1 MVDWTGFDPFSTT
14 MSAIYFTVFF
24 ILFPCLLYIK
34 FNGATNFIELVMN
47 GIKDVYHYIELLL
60 LPVFRFLNPY
70 PFQSMMLQ
78 FFICYLIFFA
88 IFITHPFPILK
99 RYANTVDTV
108 LYSFLGFFLLMLF
121 IQFVVPFSSEKGR
134 KSNQPSGFTQNKL
147 HLRRNIPIYFG
158 LLMSITI
165 IILLA
170 VAIAYFG
177 AHNPDAS
184 WMIMTAAVVV
194 MCIGILAVLST
205 FLSQF
210 TGINVPSPMDI
221 FHYFFSKQMFKDVLA
236 YITQSIEATPPVV
249 YILLAFEISY
259 LFAYVLLPL
268 IGNAIYLKSPGNKDY
283 KWLLK
288 KNIRSLNSSILSQKE
303 YLQTLKGGIDIDWT
317 KVETVNDVDLRTM
330 LYDAGYTAATE
341 PAAATFVRQNQ
352 EKVLAVMQEI
362 QDLGDKR
369 RSYKAEEKVNKD
381 YSTKQLLREPIYTDK
396 EVKLG
401 SFEDLKVGDDYNY
414 KYTLSAWVFVH
425 NQAPNFRYSAE
436 KFTSLL
442 NYGDKPNILY
452 NIKTQTLR
460 FVVKTNTEEKVVFE
474 TKDFPLQ
481 RWNNI
486 VINYDHGTLDIFI
499 NAELVAS
506 IPSIIPDMKFDV
518 AVSGENN
525 GISGG
530 ICNVVYF
537 SGNLSLDRI
546 QFYYKLL
553 RSQRYPVFGSP
564 VDKYLKKPL
573 DDLSNLY
580 HEHRTAAIILGVMSC
595 IIIPVVVWHKSR

>member
-14 MSAIYFTVFF
+14 LTAIYFIVFF
-24 ILFPCLLYIK
+24 VLFPCLLYIK
-34 FNGATNFIELVMN
+34 FNGATNFIQLVIN

-60 LPVFRFLNPY
+60 LPIFRFLNPY
-70 PFQSMMLQ
+70 PFQSMLLQ
-78 FFICYLIFFA
+78 FFFCYLIFFA

-108 LYSFLGFFLLMLF
+108 LYSFLGFFLLTLF
-121 IQFVVPFSSEKGR
+121 IQFAVPFSSEGGQ
-134 KSNQPSGFTQNKL
+134 SHQPSGFKQNKL
-147 HLRRNIPIYFG
+147 HLRRNIPIYLG
-158 LLMSITI
+158 LLMSIAI

-177 AHNPDAS
+177 AHHTDAS
-184 WMIMTAAVVV
+184 WMIMTAAIVI
-194 MCIGILAVLST
+194 MCLAILAVIST

-210 TGINVPSPMDI
+210 TGINVPSPMYI
-221 FHYFFSKQMFKDVLA
+221 FHYFFSKAMFKDILT
-236 YITQSIEATPPVV
+236 YIEESIEATPPAI
-249 YILLAFEISY
+249 YILVAFEISY
-259 LFAYVLLPL
+259 LVAYVLLPIL
-268 IGNAIYLKSPGNKDY
+268 GNVIYLKSPGNKDY
-283 KWLLK
+283 DWLLK
-288 KNIRSLNSSILSQKE
+288 KNIRSLNASILSQKE
-303 YLQTLKGGIDIDWT
+303 YLKSLKGGIDIDWT
-317 KVETVNDVDLRTM
+317 KVEGVTDLELRTM
-330 LYDAGYTAATE
+330 LYGVGYTTATE
-341 PAAATFVRQNQ
+341 PAAGVLVRQNQ
-352 EKVLAVMQEI
+352 AKVLAIMQEI
-362 QDLGDKR
+362 VDLEDKMQV
-369 RSYKAEEKVNKD
+369 YKAEEKQNKD
-381 YSTKQLLREPIYTDK
+381 YSSKQLLREPIYTDK
-396 EVKLG
+396 VVKLG

-414 KYTLSAWVFVH
+414 QYTLSAWVFVH
-425 NQAPNFRYSAE
+425 NQPPNYRYSAE

-460 FVVKTNTEEKVVFE
+460 FVVKTNTEEKIVFE
-474 TKDFPLQ
+474 TKGFPLQ

-499 NAELVAS
+499 NAKLVAS

-518 AVSGENN
+518 AVSGEKD

-546 QFYYKLL
+546 EFYYKLL

-564 VDKYLKKPL
+564 INKYLKKPL
-573 DDLSNLY
+573 ADLSNMY
-580 HEHRTAAIILGVMSC
+580 HEHKTAAIILGVMTC
-595 IIIPVVVWHKSR
+595 VIIPVVVWHKSR

>member
-14 MSAIYFTVFF
+14 LTAIYFIVFF

-34 FNGATNFIELVMN
+34 FNGATNFIQLVIN

-60 LPVFRFLNPY
+60 LPIFRFLNPY
-70 PFQSMMLQ
+70 PFQSMLLQ
-78 FFICYLIFFA
+78 FFFCYLIFFA

-108 LYSFLGFFLLMLF
+108 LYSFLGFFLLTLF
-121 IQFVVPFSSEKGR
+121 IQFVVPFSSETGQ
-134 KSNQPSGFTQNKL
+134 SHQPSGFKQNKL
-147 HLRRNIPIYFG
+147 HLRRNIPIYLG
-158 LLMSITI
+158 LLMSIAI

-177 AHNPDAS
+177 AHHTDAS
-184 WMIMTAAVVV
+184 WMIMTAAIVI
-194 MCIGILAVLST
+194 MCLAILAVIST

-210 TGINVPSPMDI
+210 TGINVPSPMYI
-221 FHYFFSKQMFKDVLA
+221 FHYFFSKAMFKDILT
-236 YITQSIEATPPVV
+236 YIEESIEATPPAI
-249 YILLAFEISY
+249 YILVAFEISY
-259 LFAYVLLPL
+259 LVAYVLLPIL
-268 IGNAIYLKSPGNKDY
+268 GNAIYLKSPGNKDY
-283 KWLLK
+283 DWLLK
-288 KNIRSLNSSILSQKE
+288 KNIRSLNASILSQKE
-303 YLQTLKGGIDIDWT
+303 YLKSLKGGIDIDWT
-317 KVETVNDVDLRTM
+317 KVEGVTDLELRTM
-330 LYDAGYTAATE
+330 LYGVGYTAATE
-341 PAAATFVRQNQ
+341 PAAGVLVRQNQ
-352 EKVLAVMQEI
+352 AKVLAVMQEI
-362 QDLGDKR
+362 VDLEDKMQV
-369 RSYKAEEKVNKD
+369 YKAEEKQNKD
-381 YSTKQLLREPIYTDK
+381 YSSKQLLREPIYTDK
-396 EVKLG
+396 VVKLG

-414 KYTLSAWVFVH
+414 QYTLSAWVFVH
-425 NQAPNFRYSAE
+425 NQPPNYRYSAE

-460 FVVKTNTEEKVVFE
+460 FVVKTNTEEKIVFE
-474 TKDFPLQ
+474 TKGFPLQ

-499 NAELVAS
+499 NAKLVAS

-518 AVSGENN
+518 AVSGEKD

-546 QFYYKLL
+546 EFYYKLL
-553 RSQRYPVFGSP
+553 SSQRYPVFGSP
-564 VDKYLKKPL
+564 INKYLKKPL
-573 DDLSNLY
+573 EDLSNMY
-580 HEHRTAAIILGVMSC
+580 HEHKTAAIILGVMTC
-595 IIIPVVVWHKSR
+595 VIIPVVVWHKSR